1 MIRIKQKIKIKQ
13 KTKMKRLFNISH
25 SQKQLLQETS
35 FILDRSVE
43 SIINEFQ
50 DLYNDNLNSSNKKA
64 NTQKLIEWVFTLRYP
79 EYSKAV
85 ELFENLKKQLS
96 KKNIELKY
104 DRSFENE
111 DYNININFSDIKDLE
126 SSISVIQNNLKDL
139 KEALEYIRP

>member
-1 MIRIKQKIKIKQ
+1 
-13 KTKMKRLFNISH
+13 MKRLFNISH

>member
-1 MIRIKQKIKIKQ
+1 
-13 KTKMKRLFNISH
+13 MKRLFNISH

-111 DYNININFSDIKDLE
+111 DYHININFSDIKDLE

>member
-1 MIRIKQKIKIKQ
+1 
-13 KTKMKRLFNISH
+13 MKRLFNISH

-111 DYNININFSDIKDLE
+111 DYHININFSDIKDLE

-139 KEALEYIRP
+139 KEELEYIRP